1 LASFRYAN
9 YMTIHDQRIMDMG
22 SIIDALG
29 GTGEVAKALAR
40 SDSTVSCWRGRG
52 LPGSHWAGL
61 AEMAVARGKSDITL
75 AVFADLAARR
85 AEARA

>member
-1 LASFRYAN
+1 MASDSW
-9 YMTIHDQRIMDMG
+9 TWD

-40 SDSTVSCWRGRG
+40 SDSAVSCWRRRG
-52 LPGSHWAGL
+52 IPGSHWAGL
-61 AEMAVARGKSDITL
+61 AEMAATRGKSDITL

-85 AEARA
+85 EEARA

>member
-1 LASFRYAN
+1 
-9 YMTIHDQRIMDMG
+9 MTTESWTWG

-40 SDSTVSCWRGRG
+40 SDSTVSSWRARG
-52 LPGSHWAGL
+52 IPGPHWHGL
-61 AEMAVARGKSDITL
+61 AEMAVTRGKSDITL
-75 AVFADLAARR
+75 AVLADLAARR